1 MVEAYLE
8 ASPSD
13 QADGGAEAGAQIEA
27 GAETGTAMEAEVMA
41 GPRME
46 AEVMAGAEGA
56 AQVEAVVA
64 LIRGMG
70 TGLRRKVC
78 VETPETRFLRKPS

>member
-8 ASPSD
+8 ASPSG
-13 QADGGAEAGAQIEA
+13 QADGGAEAAQAGAQIEA
-27 GAETGTAMEAEVMA
+27 GTETGTAMEAEVMA

-64 LIRGMG
+64 
-70 TGLRRKVC
+70 
-78 VETPETRFLRKPS
+78 VELEIIEILPPPQAP